1 LAKRDDK
8 DDLDLFGG
16 SSEEEHTQGQF
27 GGFGNN
33 NASGNGFG
41 GFGNLDVNDVG
52 DEKPVNKKAIVAG
65 ILAGVLVIGGGTG
78 GYMYWNK
85 QHKEHLA
92 VEKAKNL
99 EKQRVNVLKSLED
112 AIPNFTTKELLPE
125 GDEVISNLDM
135 EIVYMNE
142 NKTRTEFLKKVLEKA
157 EVNASKSGIEYTHIN
172 WSYVSALMQNVDY
185 EKIQKMYKDAGIDR
199 KAHDFQDKMADLYSK
214 YISENYD
221 KMVAKEGDYA
231 RSYINSFAEPTIT
244 VSMSL
249 NEATDKDGK
258 VTMELLNTLDKSLFG
273 SDEFHNSL
281 DVFGLVATGDIGK
294 KEETEKHKEWASRK
308 KILEDYG
315 SKIDKL
321 PVNEL
326 KDVNNV
332 LKDVLNDNYKVNID
346 DPKDAYKKALEE
358 LNKVEPVPWKIDSA
372 KDLMEKFKKGSLTPY
387 TWIGSYFL
395 QNEYKDA
402 EGKQIIVNAQI
413 GDGSYEKPK
422 AIGSSFVTKAKG
434 TDGKYHDVKVTLKSI
449 TTGQD
454 AIKQSLEVDERNQGF
469 TTTSDLVLG
478 VVMFTVE
485 NTTDDEIE
493 IDSEFSLA
501 DKSINLVPRNGSM
514 FGFKERIKLK
524 GREIGQMSDW
534 FFAKEVD
541 TSNLIWGK
549 TFNRAYPVVWQN
561 VLADTVY
568 DKYGR
573 PRDRKERAIV
583 GNKAQDNVNDL
594 EQKAELKKKQKDD
607 D

>member
-1 LAKRDDK
+1 MAKRNDK

-33 NASGNGFG
+33 NTSGNGFG

-78 GYMYWNK
+78 GYVYWNK
-85 QHKEHLA
+85 QHKEHVA

-99 EKQRVNVLKSLED
+99 EKQRVNVLKSLAE

-402 EGKQIIVNAQI
+402 EGKQIVVNAQI
-413 GDGSYEKPK
+413 GDGSYDKPK
-422 AIGSSFVTKAKG
+422 ALGSSFLTKAKG
-434 TDGKYHDVKVTLKSI
+434 TDGKYHDV
-449 TTGQD
+449 
-454 AIKQSLEVDERNQGF
+454 IKQSLEVDERNQGF
-469 TTTSDLVLG
+469 TTTSDLILG
-478 VVMFTVE
+478 VLMFTVE
-485 NTTDDEIE
+485 NVTDDEIE

>member
-1 LAKRDDK
+1 MAKRNDK

-85 QHKEHLA
+85 QHKEHVA

-99 EKQRVNVLKSLED
+99 EKQRVNVLKSLAE

-172 WSYVSALMQNVDY
+172 WSYV
-185 EKIQKMYKDAGIDR
+185 
-199 KAHDFQDKMADLYSK
+199 YSK

-387 TWIGSYFL
+387 TWVGSYFL

-524 GREIGQMSDW
+524 GRDIGHMSDW